1 MEYLD
6 VLRLYDELVPYKYE
20 AKDTSHGE
28 DDYRVAIF
36 AEWTNKKRQWLHE
49 FRQIVTQ
56 KH

>member
-36 AEWTNKKRQWLHE
+36 AEWPPLCFKP
-49 FRQIVTQ
+49 I
-56 KH
+56 